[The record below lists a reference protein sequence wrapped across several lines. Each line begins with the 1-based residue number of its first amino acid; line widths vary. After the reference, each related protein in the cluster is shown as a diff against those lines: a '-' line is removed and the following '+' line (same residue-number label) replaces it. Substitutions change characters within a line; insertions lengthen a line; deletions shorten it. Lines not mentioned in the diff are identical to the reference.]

1 MIDNLHCVCVC
12 VREGEIEGQGCM
24 FLCFSVCVSLLVCKF
39 SPSLLCNLQPSIGA
53 LSGAGHMDASFS
65 PPSLLLLS
73 SFATS
78 FNFCTPNLYF
88 LSSFSSPPS
97 HPIFPS
103 LQFSMSRD
111 AFFNCCTPL
120 PLFSPSSPFLP
131 HQDQQSSN
139 LSSLLIS
146 FFLLLIP
153 SFKLHLICWTEICI
167 TKEIKQTKNHISGYL
182 KTTVY
187 QDM

>member
-1 MIDNLHCVCVC
+1 M
-12 VREGEIEGQGCM
+12 EGQGCM

-111 AFFNCCTPL
+111 GFFNYCTPL
-120 PLFSPSSPFLP
+120 PLFSPIFTISTSSGPAVFKPFFTFNFFFPSSHSLFQTAPYLLDRNMHYQRNKTYKESYFWLP
-131 HQDQQSSN
+131 ENNCLPGHV
-139 LSSLLIS
+139 I
-146 FFLLLIP
+146 
-153 SFKLHLICWTEICI
+153 
-167 TKEIKQTKNHISGYL
+167 
-182 KTTVY
+182 
-187 QDM
+187 